1 MTPGTLLGP
10 YEIVAP
16 LGAGGMGEVWRARDT
31 RLGRE
36 VAIKVLPA
44 EYAADSDRLRRF
56 EQEARAT
63 AALNHPGILAV
74 FDIGTHE
81 GSPYLVTELLEGE
94 TLRERLAAGPL
105 PAGKAV
111 DVAIQVAQGLAAAH
125 EKGIVHRDLKPD
137 NVFLTTDGRAKILDF
152 GLAKLTRRDVG
163 VFGGSDPG
171 QTPALTQLG
180 MVVGTAAYMSPEQ
193 ARGYAVDHRSDIFAF
208 GLLLHEM
215 VSGRSPFLRETPV
228 DTISALLNTEP
239 PPLGELAPPLGT
251 ALDRI
256 VRHCLEKLPED
267 RFQSARDL
275 VFSLRSLS
283 APSTTRTSRVG
294 LRPPGSRRWSAL
306 LVRGALALAVAAV
319 AFVGGILLSPGRA
332 PELPVFTQ
340 KSFRAQTIF
349 SARFGPDGRTIVYSA
364 AQRGFAPELL
374 AIRPEYPESV
384 PLAPAGAH
392 LLAVSARG
400 ELAVLTNARPL
411 VFRLFVGTLARA
423 PMGGGAPRDL
433 LDDVHDADWLP
444 DGSELAVVRDVGGRD
459 RVELPAGTAL
469 FESSGYLSDLRV
481 SPGGDHL
488 AFVEHPIRYD
498 DRGAAVI
505 VDRRGRRVIT
515 SEPFETIDGL
525 AWSPDGREILFSA
538 QAGTGLNSLAVR
550 TLSLGGRS
558 RPVLSSAGR
567 LRIHDIARD
576 GRWLVTRDDWRIE
589 MVARAP
595 GEAAERDL
603 SWLDCGIQPLLSPDG
618 RTLLFLDQSEAA
630 GPRYAVYMRRTD
642 GSPGVRLGE
651 GSSHDL
657 SPDGRHVLAI
667 VHSTP
672 PSLRI
677 YPLGAGDARSVD
689 LPGLEALVSAR
700 WLPDGRALLV
710 CGNEPGGAARC
721 FVRDAGAGALRPVT
735 PEGVTEGWP
744 SPDGAS
750 LVAMQAGRGYLLF
763 PLAAG
768 EPRPLPG
775 LGPDDAIARWSPDG
789 RAIWVWRRPG
799 LVILV
804 DRYDLATGQRQR
816 LAEINPRSS
825 IGVLGMRLTLADDPA
840 VYAYQTWQALSHL
853 FVVERTR

>member
-1 MTPGTLLGP
+1 MTPGTRLGP
-10 YEIVAP
+10 YEILAP

-31 RLGRE
+31 RLGRD

-44 EYAADSDRLRRF
+44 EYAADPDRLRRF

-63 AALNHPGILAV
+63 AALNHPNILAV

-81 GSPYLVTELLEGE
+81 GSPYLVAERLEGA
-94 TLRERLAAGPL
+94 TLRERLASGPL
-105 PAGKAV
+105 SAGTAV
-111 DVAIQVAQGLAAAH
+111 EVGVQVAQGLAAAH
-125 EKGIVHRDLKPD
+125 EKGIVHRDLKPG

-152 GLAKLTRRDVG
+152 GLAKLTRRDAG
-163 VFGGSDPG
+163 VLGGSDPA
-171 QTPALTQLG
+171 QTPAVTQLG

-215 VSGRSPFLRETPV
+215 VSGRSPFQRETPI
-228 DTISALLNTEP
+228 DTISALLNSEP
-239 PPLGELAPPLGT
+239 PPLGDLAPPLGT

-256 VRHCLEKLPED
+256 VRHCLEKAPED

-275 VFSLRSLS
+275 AFDLGSLS
-283 APSTTRTSRVG
+283 APSSTRISRTARG
-294 LRPPGSRRWSAL
+294 RRWGPAL
-306 LVRGALALAVAAV
+306 VWGGIALIVAGAL
-319 AFVGGILLSPGRA
+319 VGGILLSPGRA
-332 PELPVFTQ
+332 PKLPVFTQ
-340 KSFRAQTIF
+340 QSFRAQTIF
-349 SARFGPDGRTIVYSA
+349 SARFGPDGRTIAYSA
-364 AQRGFAPELL
+364 AQRGFTPELL

-392 LLAVSARG
+392 LLAVSPRG
-400 ELAVLTNARPL
+400 ELAVLTSPRPL
-411 VFRLFVGTLARA
+411 VFRLFVGTLARV
-423 PMGGGAPRDL
+423 PMGGGAPREL

-444 DGSELAVVRDVGGRD
+444 DGSELAVARDVGGRD
-459 RVELPAGTAL
+459 RVELPAGNVV

-481 SPGGDHL
+481 SPLGDHL

-498 DRGAAVI
+498 DRGTAVI
-505 VDRRGRRVIT
+505 IDRRGHRVAA
-515 SEPFETIDGL
+515 SEPFEAMDGL
-525 AWSPDGREILFSA
+525 AWSPDGREVLFSA
-538 QAGTGLNSLAVR
+538 QAGTGLNSLAVHALDM
-550 TLSLGGRS
+550 TGRC
-558 RPVLSSAGR
+558 RPVLSAPGR
-567 LRIHDIARD
+567 LTIHDVARD

-589 MVARAP
+589 MVTRAP

-630 GPRYAVYMRRTD
+630 GPRYAVYMRHTD

-667 VHSTP
+667 VHSAP
-672 PSLRI
+672 PSVRI
-677 YPLGAGDARSVD
+677 YPLGAGDARTIG
-689 LPGLEALVSAR
+689 LPGLAALASAR
-700 WLPDGRALLV
+700 WLADGKALLL
-710 CGNEPGGAARC
+710 CGNQPGKASRC
-721 FVRDAGAGALRPVT
+721 FVRDTAGEALRPVT
-735 PEGVTEGWP
+735 PGGVNDGWP
-744 SPDGAS
+744 SPDGTR

-763 PLAAG
+763 PLAGG

-789 RAIWVWRRPG
+789 RAIWVWRRPA
-799 LVILV
+799 LAILV
-804 DRYDLATGQRQR
+804 DRYDIATGQRQR
-816 LAEINPRSS
+816 LAEIDPRSS
-825 IGVLGMRLTLADDPA
+825 IGVLGVRLTLADDPA

-853 FVVERTR
+853 FVVEHPR